1 MWERCVRNKK
11 WYPSIVLKDHQNLV
25 RTNVVILLDNNSH
38 INKIHEISSA
48 LIMDHLH
55 IDIEL

>member
-25 RTNVVILLDNNSH
+25 RKNVVILLDNNYH
-38 INKIHEISSA
+38 INKVHEILST
-48 LIMDHLH
+48 LIMDHLR
-55 IDIEL
+55 IGIKL